1 MPLGTVLCLKYPPPT
16 YSNLKLDFTLS
27 SGIFESKTPL
37 DLGNPREH
45 YFGGI
50 QTIRRNMI
58 PGSASNSIWVLVI
71 FLQFSACSAA
81 FALEPLPAQNALRP
95 VEVKVSPD
103 RIHSNEPVEITIRA
117 ALQAKVVTLQY
128 QTVDPG
134 KYIAV
139 KDAAYKSQWTDI
151 PMVQSQPSSQATYT
165 SQIPVSVQLNRRLV
179 RYRFRILTM
188 QDQTRYLPAL
198 DDPEPNFAYFVYDGV
213 PPWKGA
219 VEPRSRDPKRGEV
232 VEFGTNAMTQVQNYF
247 LIGKARDIQNAT
259 WYEQSNDKDYK
270 YTGTFVADGKVYDHV
285 RFRARGG
292 VWRHAMGKNM
302 WKVDFNKGHLFQA
315 KDDYGEPYKTK
326 WSKLNLRP
334 CIQQGD
340 YGRRGEQ
347 GMYESVG
354 FRLFNLAGVEA
365 PRTHWI
371 SWRIVDEP
379 VENPPSQYHGDFWG
393 LYLAIENED
402 RHFLTEHGL
411 PDGNLYK
418 MMFGEGELSN
428 QGANQVTNKSD
439 LHQFTSGLHR
449 NQTDNWWRTNVDLPR
464 YYSYRSI
471 LEAIHHYDI
480 DAGKNYDF
488 YLNPKT
494 SQWTVI
500 PWDIDLTWA
509 DHMYGGGHEP
519 FMHPV
524 LSRPTFQ
531 LEYQNRLREIRDLL
545 FNADET
551 DRLIDECAA
560 LISNQKRPPSIAD
573 ADRAKWDYHP
583 IMASRYVI
591 QQKAGQGQFY
601 QASETGDFAGM
612 VRQMKQYVR
621 NRAAYIDRSLLD
633 DSSIPITPTIA
644 FTGKPGNFV
653 NDLSLKSSAFSGSGQ
668 FAAMKWRIGEVDPRK
683 PINGKP
689 ARRGHYEITPIWES
703 GELGVFKPEIAVP
716 QVAMKPGHTY
726 RARVRMKDQAGRWSH
741 WSAPYQFVA
750 ATSAE

>member
-1 MPLGTVLCLKYPPPT
+1 MILGKAA
-16 YSNLKLDFTLS
+16 NLV
-27 SGIFESKTPL
+27 
-37 DLGNPREH
+37 
-45 YFGGI
+45 
-50 QTIRRNMI
+50 
-58 PGSASNSIWVLVI
+58 WVLVI
-71 FLQFSACSAA
+71 FLQFFTGTAA
-81 FALEPLPAQNALRP
+81 FTAESSTDRNPPRL
-95 VEVKVSPD
+95 VEMTVSPS
-103 RIHSNEPVEITIRA
+103 RIHTGDPVEITIRPGV
-117 ALQAKVVTLQY
+117 QAKSVMLQY
-128 QTVDPG
+128 QAVDPG
-134 KYIAV
+134 KYIAI
-139 KDAAYKSQWTDI
+139 KDSAYKSQWIDV
-151 PMVQSQPSSQATYT
+151 PMVQSQPGPQAAFT
-165 SQIPVSVQLNRRLV
+165 SQIPASVQSNRRLV
-179 RYRFRILTM
+179 RYRIKIISM
-188 QDQTRYLPAL
+188 QDQTSYLPSL

-213 PPWKGA
+213 PGWKGA
-219 VEPRSRDPKRGEV
+219 IEPRSRDTKRGEV
-232 VEFGTNAMTQVQNYF
+232 VEFGTNVMTQVQNYF
-247 LIGKARDIQNAT
+247 LIGRARDIENAT

-292 VWRHAMGKNM
+292 AWRHAMGKNM

-315 KDDYGEPYKTK
+315 RDDYGEEYKAK

-379 VENPPSQYHGDFWG
+379 AENPPSQYHGDFWG

-402 RHFLTEHGL
+402 RHFLSEHGL
-411 PDGNLYK
+411 PDGNVYK

-428 QGANQVTNKSD
+428 HGANQVTNKSD
-439 LHQFTSGLHR
+439 LHQLTAGFRR

-480 DAGKNYDF
+480 SDGKNYDF
-488 YLNPKT
+488 YRSPKT
-494 SQWTVI
+494 FQWSVI
-500 PWDIDLTWA
+500 PWDIDLTWG

-531 LEYQNRLREIRDLL
+531 MEYQNRLREIRDLL
-545 FNADET
+545 YNVDET

-560 LISNQKRPPSIAD
+560 LISNSKHLPSIVD

-591 QQKAGQGQFY
+591 PQKAGQGLFY

-612 VRQMKQYVR
+612 IRQMKQYVR

-633 DSSIPITPTIA
+633 DSSIPGTPTIT
-644 FTGKPGNFV
+644 FTGKSGNLV
-653 NDLSLKSSAFSGSGQ
+653 NDLSFKSSEFSGNGK
-668 FAAMKWRIGEVDPRK
+668 FAAMKWRLGEVDPRK
-683 PINGKP
+683 PFRGKP
-689 ARRGHYEITPIWES
+689 EQRGHYEITPIWES
-703 GELGVFKPEIAVP
+703 SELGFFKPEIAIP
-716 QVAMKPGHTY
+716 PGVAKPGHTY
-726 RARVRMKDQAGRWSH
+726 RARVRMKDLTGRWSH
-741 WSAPYQFVA
+741 WSTPYQFVA
-750 ATSAE
+750 AASAE